1 MFKPFSRSRT
11 NYNQNCNVYQRGSR
25 THAAKQ
31 DMHAT
36 IQAGEQQIKEAPRK
50 QNNSEEERMEATN
63 VQDENGI
70 IGHKL
75 QAHASKNDVPRHC

>member
-1 MFKPFSRSRT
+1 
-11 NYNQNCNVYQRGSR
+11 
-25 THAAKQ
+25 
-31 DMHAT
+31 MHAT
-36 IQAGEQQIKEAPRK
+36 IQASEQQIKEASRK

-75 QAHASKNDVPRHC
+75 QARASKNDVPRHC

>member
-1 MFKPFSRSRT
+1 
-11 NYNQNCNVYQRGSR
+11 
-25 THAAKQ
+25 
-31 DMHAT
+31 MHAT

-75 QAHASKNDVPRHC
+75 QARTSKNDVPRHC